1 MPSLLRPRLA
11 GRAIALALGLTAL
24 PGLLAAQFFQGDENK
39 IQYRRLEWQV
49 LKGPRV
55 DVYYYPAEAELAP
68 VALAYAEETYDVLS
82 LKFGH
87 TVTSRVPLIIYA
99 SHSDF
104 EQTNILPFTPPEGLL
119 GVTDFLKRRVTLP
132 FRGNMAEFRH
142 TLRHE
147 MVHVF
152 QISLLYDR
160 YLRSPRSAQVPL
172 PLWFTEGLAEY
183 WSAGEDARDEMI
195 MRDLVLSGRLPR
207 LEDLEYV
214 TGGIVYPLGGRIHR
228 WLADT
233 YGDWRIATLYRE
245 MWRYDTFAQAME
257 ATYGRSLARLN
268 EEFQVA
274 MRRAYYPVVS
284 SRASL
289 AASAQLIARAAIK
302 PVFSPN
308 DTTGGDVLYAS
319 AANGFVTLTRRPIDG
334 GHAEGIV
341 RAGRS
346 ASFEN
351 LHAFDSRVDASR
363 SGLLLLSTKF
373 QERDALVILDRSRGK
388 VVGRYQFPDLV
399 SILSPVWGPEG
410 HTVIFSGLAESGL
423 SDLYR
428 LTLPEGRLEKLT
440 DDRYQD
446 LDPSISPDGTRLVFA
461 SDRTAGGLDDA
472 VNLFV
477 MDLETREIRQI
488 TNGAWVDETPRW
500 VAPDTILFSSGRDG
514 VLNAFSVDTM
524 GHGRRE
530 TSAWT
535 GAFDAAPVPGR
546 DAFLVGG
553 FQDLSLAVYLYP
565 ADSLARQETFDLT
578 APPPHSQWSWPA
590 GESGD
595 VLASRTQPYNSKYTL
610 DFAAGEFVYAP
621 RIGTGQGA
629 TFLVSDLLSDHLFFF
644 NLTTFQ
650 GRQFKSV
657 FENISILG
665 LYLNQT
671 RRLNWGVGAFRFK
684 GNQYAGD
691 FDVAYTESTA
701 GVFGLVRYP
710 LSRFARVEG
719 QATVQH
725 SDRFDFTL
733 PVETFRRVG
742 WIASQYVSYVHDNS
756 LWTSA
761 GPIDGHHLALTTGI
775 GSDFSNARFDSYTA
789 IADARQYFRLGRK
802 SAVAI
807 RALGFYSGGDR
818 PERVNIGGTLGLRG
832 YPNYGRILGSRAW
845 MFNTELRFP
854 LLDYLTLGTPVGA
867 ARLPEF
873 QGAFFFDAGRTW
885 FLSDEHRALLGSC
898 GVSFRWPLVPGLVL
912 RLDWGRRFSD
922 NNFQGYDLTP
932 EQRRRS
938 FVQFFFGYNY

>member
-1 MPSLLRPRLA
+1 MPILRLRFRLA
-11 GRAIALALGLTAL
+11 LLLGLALS
-24 PGLLAAQFFQGDENK
+24 PSLLAAQFFQGDENK
-39 IQYRRLEWQV
+39 IQYRRLDWQV
-49 LKGPRV
+49 LKGQRV
-55 DVYYYPAEAELAP
+55 DVYYYPDEAELAP
-68 VALAYAEETYDVLS
+68 VALAYAEETYDLLAV
-82 LKFGH
+82 KFGH
-87 TVTSRVPLIIYA
+87 TVSSRVPLIVYA

-132 FRGNMAEFRH
+132 FRGNLAEFRH

-152 QISLLYDR
+152 QISLLFDR
-160 YLRSPRSAQVPL
+160 YLRSPRAAQVPL

-195 MRDLVLSGRLPR
+195 LRDLVLSGRLPR
-207 LEDLEYV
+207 LADLEYV

-228 WLADT
+228 WLAES
-233 YGDWRIATLYRE
+233 YGDWRVATFYRQL
-245 MWRYDTFAQAME
+245 WRYDSFAQAMA
-257 ATYGRSLARLN
+257 ATYGKSLDQLN

-274 MRRAYYPVVS
+274 MRRAYFPVVNDRS
-284 SRASL
+284 SL
-289 AASAQLIARAAIK
+289 AASAQLISRAAIK
-302 PVFSPN
+302 PVYSPN
-308 DTTGGDVLYAS
+308 DTTGGDVVYA
-319 AANGFVTLTRRPIDG
+319 AAGNGFVTLTRRPLDG
-334 GHAEGIV
+334 SKGPEALV
-341 RAGRS
+341 KAGRS
-346 ASFEN
+346 SSFEN

-363 SGLLLLSTKF
+363 PGLVLLSTKY
-373 QERDALVILDRSRGK
+373 QERDALVVYDADRSR
-388 VVGRYQFPDLV
+388 VVGRYQFPHLV

-410 HTVIFSGLAESGL
+410 KTVIFSGLAESGV

-428 LTLPEGRLEKLT
+428 LTLPEGTMEKLT

-446 LDPSISPDGTRLVFA
+446 LDPSLSPDGGRLVFA
-461 SDRTAGGLDDA
+461 SDRTAGGLEDA
-472 VNLFV
+472 VNLFIL
-477 MDLETREIRQI
+477 DLRTRQLRQL
-488 TNGAWVDETPRW
+488 TYGAWVDETPRW

-514 VLNAFSVDTM
+514 VLNAFSVDTL
-524 GHGRRE
+524 GKGRRE

-565 ADSLARQETFDLT
+565 GDTLARKDTFDLAT
-578 APPPHSQWSWPA
+578 MLPPHSEWTWPE
-590 GESGD
+590 GEQGS
-595 VLASRTQPYNSKYTL
+595 VATSRSQPYNRKYTV

-629 TFLVSDLLSDHLFFF
+629 TLLVSDLLSDNLFYF
-644 NLTTFQ
+644 NFTTYQ
-650 GRQFKSV
+650 GRQFKTV
-657 FENISILG
+657 FENISVLG

-691 FDVAYTESTA
+691 FQVSYVENTA

-719 QATVQH
+719 QATLQH
-725 SDRFDFTL
+725 SDRTDFTL
-733 PVETFRRVG
+733 PVDDLRRKG

-756 LWTSA
+756 LWTNA

-789 IADARQYFRLGRK
+789 LADARQYFRLGRR
-802 SAVAI
+802 SAFAL
-807 RALGFYSGGDR
+807 RGLGFYSGGDR
-818 PERVNIGGTLGLRG
+818 PERVNIGGTLGIRG
-832 YPNYGRILGSRAW
+832 YPNYGYIIGSEAW
-845 MFNTELRFP
+845 MLNGELRFP
-854 LLDYLTLGTPVGA
+854 LMDYLTFGLPIGA
-867 ARLPEF
+867 IRFPEF
-873 QGAFFFDAGRTW
+873 QGAFFVDAGKTW
-885 FLSDEHRALLGSC
+885 FAGEKRALLGSY

-922 NNFQGYDLTP
+922 NNFEGYGLTDD
-932 EQRRRS
+932 QRRRS

>member
-1 MPSLLRPRLA
+1 MPRSSHARSALVALL
-11 GRAIALALGLTAL
+11 LALL
-24 PGLLAAQFFQGDENK
+24 PASLAAQFFQGDENK

-55 DVYYYPAEAELAP
+55 DVYYYPAEADLAP
-68 VALAYAEETYDVLS
+68 VALAYAEETYDVLAV
-82 LKFGH
+82 KFGH
-87 TVTSRVPLIIYA
+87 TVTARVPLIVYA

-132 FRGNMAEFRH
+132 FRGNMSEFRH

-160 YLRSPRSAQVPL
+160 YVRSPRSAQVPL

-183 WSAGEDARDEMI
+183 WSGGEDARDEMI
-195 MRDLVLSGRLPR
+195 MRDVVLNGRLPR
-207 LEDLEYV
+207 LEELDYV

-233 YGDWRIATLYRE
+233 YGDWRVASLYRE
-245 MWRYDTFAQAME
+245 LWRYDTFAQAMA
-257 ATYGRSLARLN
+257 ATYGRSYAQLT

-274 MRRAYYPVVS
+274 MRRAYYPVVNT
-284 SRASL
+284 RASL
-289 AASAQLIARAAIK
+289 SASAHLIARAAIK
-302 PVFSPN
+302 PVYSAN
-308 DTTGGDVLYAS
+308 DTTGGDVIYAS
-319 AANGFVTLTRRPIDG
+319 AGNGFVTLTKRALDG
-334 GHAEGIV
+334 TGGTEALV

-363 SGLLLLSTKF
+363 PGLLLLSTKY
-373 QERDALVILDRSRGK
+373 QERDALVIFDRSHDR

-399 SILSPVWGPEG
+399 SILSPVWGRAG
-410 HTVIFSGLAESGL
+410 QTVIFSGLAESGL

-428 LTLPEGRLEKLT
+428 LSLPDGHLEKLT

-446 LDPSISPDGTRLVFA
+446 LDPSLSPDGSELVFA
-461 SDRTAGGLDDA
+461 SDRTAGGLEDA
-472 VNLFV
+472 VNLFI
-477 MDLETREIRQI
+477 MNLGTRGIRQL
-488 TNGAWVDETPRW
+488 TSGPWVDETPRW

-514 VLNAFSVDTM
+514 VLNAFSVDTA
-524 GHGRRE
+524 GNGRRE

-565 ADSLARQETFDLT
+565 ADSMARQETFALT
-578 APPPHSQWSWPA
+578 PPPPHSEWSWPA
-590 GESGD
+590 GETGNIA
-595 VLASRTQPYNSKYTL
+595 ASRTQPYNRKYTL

-629 TFLVSDLLSDHLFFF
+629 TFLVSDLLSDHLVYF

-691 FDVAYTESTA
+691 FEVAYTEDTK

-710 LSRFARVEG
+710 LSRFARIEG

-725 SDRFDFTL
+725 SDRVDFTL
-733 PVETFRRVG
+733 PVDQPRRVG

-756 LWTSA
+756 LWTYA
-761 GPIDGHHLALTTGI
+761 GPIDGHRLSLTTGI
-775 GSDFSNARFDSYTA
+775 GSDFSNARFDSYTT
-789 IADARQYFRLGRK
+789 IADGRQYLRLGRR
-802 SAVAI
+802 SAVAL
-807 RALGFYSGGDR
+807 RAFGFYSGGDR
-818 PERVNIGGTLGLRG
+818 PERVNIGGTLGIRG
-832 YPNYGRILGSRAW
+832 YPNYGYILGSRAW
-845 MFNTELRFP
+845 MFNGELRFP
-854 LLDYLTLGTPVGA
+854 LLDYLTLGLPVGA
-867 ARLPEF
+867 VRFPEF
-873 QGAFFFDAGRTW
+873 QGAFFVDAGRTW
-885 FLSDEHRALLGSC
+885 FSSDEHRALLGAY

-922 NNFQGYDLTP
+922 NDFQGYGLTP

>member
-1 MPSLLRPRLA
+1 MPASFRVFPA
-11 GRAIALALGLTAL
+11 GRAVLLALGLALL
-24 PGLLAAQFFQGDENK
+24 PGRLAAQFYQGDENK

-68 VALAYAEETYDVLS
+68 VALAYAEETYDVLAV
-82 LKFGH
+82 KFGH

-132 FRGNMAEFRH
+132 FRGNLAEFRH

-160 YLRSPRSAQVPL
+160 YLRSPRSAQIPL

-207 LEDLEYV
+207 LQELEYV

-228 WLADT
+228 WLAET
-233 YGDWRIATLYRE
+233 YGDWRVATLYHE
-245 MWRYDTFAQAME
+245 LWRYDSFAQAME
-257 ATYGRSLARLN
+257 ATYGRSVARLN

-274 MRRAYYPVVS
+274 MRRAYYPVVN

-302 PVFSPN
+302 PVYSAN
-308 DTTGGDVLYAS
+308 DTTGGDVVYAS
-319 AANGFVTLTRRPIDG
+319 AAKGFVTLTRQPVDG
-334 GHAEGIV
+334 GNSEAIV
-341 RAGRS
+341 TAGRS

-351 LHAFDSRVDASR
+351 FHAFDSRVDASR
-363 SGLLLLSTKF
+363 PGVLLLSTKF
-373 QERDALVILDRSRGK
+373 QERDALVVYDRGRRR
-388 VVGRYQFPDLV
+388 VVGRYQFPELV
-399 SILSPVWGPEG
+399 SILSPVWGPDG
-410 HTVIFSGLAESGL
+410 RSVIFSGLAENGL

-428 LTLPEGRLEKLT
+428 VSLREGTLEKLT

-446 LDPSISPDGTRLVFA
+446 LDPSISPDGGRVVFA

-472 VNLFV
+472 VNLFI
-477 MDLETREIRQI
+477 MDLQTRAMRQI
-488 TNGAWVDETPRW
+488 TYGAWVDETPRW

-514 VLNAFSVDTM
+514 VLNAFSVDTL
-524 GHGRRE
+524 GRGRRE

-553 FQDLSLAVYLYP
+553 FQDLSLSVYLYP
-565 ADSLARQETFDLT
+565 GDSLARQETFELT
-578 APPPHSQWSWPA
+578 EPPPHSQWSWPA
-590 GESGD
+590 GETGD
-595 VLASRTQPYNSKYTL
+595 VLASRSQPYARKYTL

-629 TFLVSDLLSDHLFFF
+629 TFLVSDLLNDHLFYF

-657 FENISILG
+657 FENISVLG

-691 FDVAYTESTA
+691 FEVAYTENTA
-701 GVFGLVRYP
+701 GVFGLLRYP

-719 QATVQH
+719 QASFQH
-725 SDRFDFTL
+725 SNRFDFTL
-733 PVETFRRVG
+733 PVDQPRREG
-742 WIASQYVSYVHDNS
+742 WIASQSVSYVHDNS
-756 LWTSA
+756 LWVSS
-761 GPIDGHHLALTTGI
+761 GPIDGHHLTVTTGI

-789 IADARQYFRLGRK
+789 VLDGRQYLRLGRR
-802 SAVAI
+802 SAVAL

-832 YPNYGRILGSRAW
+832 YPNYGYILGSRAW
-845 MFNTELRFP
+845 MLNSELRFP
-854 LLDYLTLGTPVGA
+854 LLDYFTLGTPVGA
-867 ARLPEF
+867 VRFPEF
-873 QGAFFFDAGRTW
+873 QGAFFVDAGRTW
-885 FLSDEHRALLGSC
+885 FSSDEHRALLGSF
-898 GVSFRWPLVPGLVL
+898 GVSFRWPLVAGLVL

-922 NNFQGYDLTP
+922 NGYQGYGLTA